1 MITIYKSHSLTK
13 LSKRLSGTIRKME
26 KRDPFDPIPIIVPN
40 QDTSRWLKLSLAEE
54 LGIIGNL
61 RFILPSEWQY
71 QQIRKLYSDLPNK
84 LPSDLD
90 SMKWAIAEILS
101 DPSLRKEL
109 ALPDYYISSQPDET
123 KEQATVQLAGQ
134 LSSVFDQY
142 LNYRPEMILKW
153 QSGNVGSGNENWQ
166 GKLWNILN
174 DRWKAKYSNELG
186 INKAELYK
194 NTIQSISRGDIL
206 PEDWVSLF
214 NPGLIP
220 APIVKMLELCGKTSK
235 IDIYK
240 ILPANNPDPCKTT
253 EQNELVK
260 AFGDEMR
267 GVSMLFEL
275 ENSTVIPEYPELK
288 QPENVLQAV
297 RQSIIKNK
305 PVNPFPAERIAQ
317 EGIEIH
323 SCHSSLREVET
334 LHQFLIKQF
343 ETDPTLQPD
352 DILVMTPD
360 PDRYKQ
366 EIHAVFDT
374 VEEGLPYIPYHI
386 GYDRSAEDEELRLSF
401 VRLLELPDSRF
412 SFSSVLDLL
421 SSGPVRL
428 RFGLSESD
436 LVQIKQWMEDNHVI
450 WGLDADHR
458 KDFDQPGES
467 IHTWQS
473 AMKRG
478 WLGQLMGNPDQFFVN
493 DELLY
498 EGIRTTD
505 QRLTWARF
513 SAFLRQLNELRSIS
527 KKKRT
532 VGEWSELISFRM
544 KLFLSDE
551 SLNSRSGIQL
561 YDIIQNLTESVAISG
576 FRSEVSYTTYRNEIV
591 SAIEQYKASTAIF
604 TRGVTFSSMV
614 PVRSLPFKIVA
625 LIGLNESSFPRKPV
639 HPDFDI
645 MAQNPEPF
653 ERNRKNEDRNLFL
666 ESILSAG
673 NIHYCS
679 YTGQSPKDNETIPPS
694 PIISE
699 WIGILSEM
707 TGIPESEIVDNEAL
721 NGFSPNNFTLKNSCS
736 SVYYGV
742 AAAMADQSVSISGFD
757 ISQPIQ
763 PDENDPIIDVDHLVM
778 FFSNP
783 LRFFLKKRF
792 DVSLTEPKEEKN
804 EFDFNH
810 LERHLLFQRV
820 LGWILNDGLNEA
832 VYNSVLQS
840 GVLPSGWP
848 GKRLFNELIGQA
860 KTAKQELI
868 SKNVSPK
875 SVNYEISIPLQN
887 KRIEGSVK
895 SYSNNEY
902 LDINPSA
909 KSGKVLLQSWLRH
922 LLYCTAQNKK
932 SSSLLLCQL
941 KKDSPV
947 WIRFKPIDQSDEILQ
962 ILAGIY
968 EDGIKEPLYLFPKTQ
983 AEYQEA
989 IINNKNK
996 PPEQYAKSEFE
1007 GGFKKHGEREDVYI
1021 TTLIGENTEFR
1032 DEFLRGEHQKIVKL
1046 MLENSEVLK

>member
-1 MITIYKSHSLTK
+1 MITIYKSHSLAK

-26 KRDPFDPIPIIVPN
+26 KRDPFEPILIIVPN

-54 LGIIGNL
+54 LGIIGNV
-61 RFILPSEWQY
+61 RFMLPSEWQY
-71 QQIRKLYSDLPNK
+71 QQIRKLYADLPNK

-101 DPSLRKEL
+101 DPFLRKEL
-109 ALPDYYISSQPDET
+109 ALPDYYITSQPEEL

-142 LNYRPEMILKW
+142 LNYRPDMMLKW
-153 QSGNVGSGNENWQ
+153 QSGNVGSGDENWQ

-174 DRWKAKYSNELG
+174 KRWKTKYSNEIGL
-186 INKAELYK
+186 NKAELYN

-220 APIVKMLELCGKTSK
+220 APIVKMLELCGKTSE

-240 ILPANNPDPCKTT
+240 IQPAHIPDHGITT

-267 GVSMLFEL
+267 GMSILFEL
-275 ENSTVIPEYPELK
+275 ENSTAYPDYAELN
-288 QPENVLQAV
+288 QPKNVLQAV
-297 RQSIIKNK
+297 RQSIIENK
-305 PVNPFPAERIAQ
+305 PVKPFPANRIEQ

-334 LHQFLIKQF
+334 LHQFLIRQF

-352 DILVMTPD
+352 DVLIMAPD
-360 PDRYKQ
+360 PDHYKQ

-386 GYDRSAEDEELRLSF
+386 GYDRSAADEELRLSF

-412 SFSSVLDLL
+412 SFSAVQDLL

-436 LVQIKQWMEDNHVI
+436 LVQIKQWMDDNHVI

-478 WLGQLMGNPDQFFVN
+478 WLGQLMSDPDQFFVN

-498 EGIRTTD
+498 DGIKTTD
-505 QRLTWARF
+505 QRLIWAKF
-513 SAFLRQLNELRSIS
+513 SAFLRQLNELRRIS
-527 KKKRT
+527 KKKRS
-532 VGEWSELISFRM
+532 VGEWSNLITFQM
-544 KLFLSDE
+544 ELFLNDE
-551 SLNSRSGIQL
+551 SLNSRAGIQL
-561 YDIIQNLTESVAISG
+561 YDIIQNLTESVVISG
-576 FRSEVSYTTYRNEIV
+576 FRSEISYTTFRNEIV
-591 SAIEQYKASTAIF
+591 SAIEQSKASTAIF

-614 PVRSLPFKIVA
+614 PVRSLPFKIIA
-625 LIGLNESSFPRKPV
+625 LIGLNESGFPRKPV
-639 HPDFDI
+639 HSDFDI

-666 ESILSAG
+666 ESIQSAE

-699 WIGILSEM
+699 WIRILSDM
-707 TGIPESEIVDNEAL
+707 TGIPESEIVNKEAL
-721 NGFSPNNFTLKNSCS
+721 NGFSPNNYIGKNSCS

-742 AAAMADQSVSISGFD
+742 AEAMADQSISISGFD

-763 PDENDPIIDVDHLVM
+763 PDETEPIIDIDHLVM

-783 LRFFLKKRF
+783 FRYFLKKRF
-792 DVSLTEPKEEKN
+792 DVSLPEPKEEKN

-810 LERHLLFQRV
+810 LERHLLFQRI

-832 VYNSVLQS
+832 VYNSVLRS

-848 GKRLFNELIGQA
+848 GERLFNELIDQA

-868 SKNVSPK
+868 SKNYSPK
-875 SVNYEISIPLQN
+875 SIVYEISIPLKN

-895 SYSNNEY
+895 SYSNSEY

-909 KSGKVLLQSWLRH
+909 KSGKVLVQSWLKH
-922 LLYCTAQNKK
+922 LLYCTGQNKK

-947 WIRFKPIDQSDEILQ
+947 WIRFKPIVQSKEILQ
-962 ILAGIY
+962 SLVGVY
-968 EDGIKEPLYLFPKTQ
+968 EDGIKEPLHLFPKTQ
-983 AEYQEA
+983 AEYQDA
-989 IINNKNK
+989 ILKNKNK

-1007 GGFKKHGEREDVYI
+1007 GGFKKYGEREDVYI

-1032 DEFLRGEHQKIVKL
+1032 DEFLRGAHQKMIKL
-1046 MLENSEVLK
+1046 MLENSEVL